1 VSPDPQTF
9 EAYRPLMF
17 SIAYR
22 MLGSAMEAED
32 ILQEAYLRYQAV
44 EAADIRSPKAYL
56 CQIVTHLCLDQLK
69 SARVQRENYFG
80 PWLPEP
86 ILTAEGPRAAASQR
100 ESISTAFL
108 VILESLSPAERAV
121 FLLREVFDYS
131 YAEIAE
137 MLGKSEANC
146 RQIGR
151 RARQYVHQHRPRFEP
166 SSGEQERLV
175 NGFLKAIDSGD
186 VAALTRLLA
195 QDVAVYGDGGGKV
208 PAAPRPVSGREK
220 VVPFLMRVYRLLP
233 TGAGVESARV
243 NGSPGLLF
251 RSQGKLL
258 GVVTFTFS
266 GSRIQAVY
274 NLLNPEKLAYIER
287 QRQERRLE

>member
-1 VSPDPQTF
+1 MSPDPQTF

-32 ILQEAYLRYQAV
+32 MLQEAYLRYQA
-44 EAADIRSPKAYL
+44 AADIRSPKAYL
-56 CQIVTHLCLDQLK
+56 SQIITNLCLDQLK

-86 ILTAEGPRAAASQR
+86 ILTAESPRAAASQH

-131 YAEIAE
+131 YTEIAE
-137 MLGKSEANC
+137 MVGKSEANC

-151 RARQYVHQHRPRFEP
+151 RARQYVRQQRPRFEP

-175 NGFLKAIDSGD
+175 NGFLKAVESGD
-186 VAALTRLLA
+186 VAALTRLLT

-208 PAAPRPVSGREK
+208 PAAPHPLSGRER
-220 VVPFLMRVYRLLP
+220 VVAFLMRVYPLLP
-233 TGAGVESARV
+233 ADTRVEPAEV

-251 RSQGKLL
+251 RSEGKLL
-258 GVVTFTFS
+258 GVVTFNFS
-266 GSRIQAVY
+266 GGQIQAIY
-274 NLLNPEKLAYIER
+274 NLLNPEKLAYIE
-287 QRQERRLE
+287 QQQGGVQFE